1 MKKVRPIAEA
11 KAPWPLAESRIRP
24 GVVAFF
30 RLIAP
35 VYFHSLL
42 GFRSLTLR
50 HPERLTDAYIDFFE
64 GRTRLLIAFR
74 HPYGDEAQLMA
85 YVIGAKL
92 WKEARRS
99 GLRLPRRPHA
109 HFVHGY
115 EVPLWAG
122 AFERWLLPRVG
133 AIPVYH
139 TKFNAR
145 SIERIRA
152 LMKDGDY
159 PIALAPE
166 GQVSYTSEGLPRLE
180 SGAVRICAWCA
191 EDLAKE
197 GRPEK
202 VVILPISVH
211 HRWDAASVARLDK
224 LIDLIERKCGTA
236 TYSGSAKGSRKGAPE
251 CGPLGA
257 ESRFVRLSAAAD
269 AILATAERHYA
280 QFYGAPLPRQGN
292 PGRAQRLDDLR
303 EAALSSAERA
313 FNLKP
318 ESAPQ
323 GSPQGAPK
331 GGPAGAPGG
340 DAIRRVYRI
349 RQTGWDRIFRQDI
362 PDIEAL
368 SELER
373 ALADR
378 TAGEAWYVSR
388 HMELVDLAWYL
399 DFDRL
404 KRDDPLELYVETA
417 QNYYDLISRLE
428 GGNISDRASLRGK
441 RATVVV
447 GKSIPVT
454 DRLSAPGPKGKAA
467 IASLNEELKQAFTD
481 CIEEIREERKNG

>member
-11 KAPWPLAESRIRP
+11 KAPWILAESRIRP

-35 VYFHSLL
+35 LYFHSLL

-50 HPERLTDAYIDFFE
+50 HPERLTDAYLDFFE

-85 YVIGAKL
+85 YVIGKTL

-115 EVPLWAG
+115 EVPLWGG

-139 TKFNAR
+139 TKFDTR
-145 SIERIRA
+145 SIARIRA

-180 SGAVRICAWCA
+180 SGATRICAWCV

-197 GRPEK
+197 GRAEK

-211 HRWDAASVARLDK
+211 HRWDAASGTRLDE
-224 LIDLIERKCGTA
+224 LIGLIEEKCGLA
-236 TYSGSAKGSRKGAPE
+236 ASRGKAGSNPASSADP
-251 CGPLGA
+251 A
-257 ESRFVRLSAAAD
+257 SRFDRLSSAAD
-269 AILATAERHYA
+269 AILAAAERHYS
-280 QFYGAPLPRQGN
+280 QFYGASLPRPGN

-313 FNLKP
+313 FNLTP
-318 ESAPQ
+318 E
-323 GSPQGAPK
+323 GSPKGAPLRAPGGAPK
-331 GGPAGAPGG
+331 G

-428 GGNISDRASLRGK
+428 GGNISDRAGLRGK
-441 RATVVV
+441 RATVIV
-447 GKSIPVT
+447 GEPISVT
-454 DRLSAPGPKGKAA
+454 DRLSAPEPKGRAA
-467 IASLNEELKQAFTD
+467 IASLNEELKRAFER
-481 CIEEIREERKNG
+481 CIEEIREERENGQ